1 MPREL
6 LSNAKT
12 FNFRFYFIKFIFMH
26 IYIFMYAHTYLN
38 MNACVYPFFFHL
50 ELVGRT
56 SGIVV

>member
-12 FNFRFYFIKFIFMH
+12 FNFRFYFIKFILC

-38 MNACVYPFFFHL
+38 MNACVYPFFFPSR
-50 ELVGRT
+50 VGR
-56 SGIVV
+56 